1 MICIYGHSRICS
13 VLKRH
18 LPALHRFMLSKNFKR
33 INLEKPLERENT
45 ERVQR
50 STVFPTHSHDWSW
63 SKSSSHTSAICAFLR
78 MGFFFSFNFWTRKS
92 FTSFNLRSVSGL
104 ITPLDTKYRRTW
116 EVWAL
121 KNSLRN
127 DPLHCLCELSNSIT
141 LQPLPLIK
149 LPVNILPSA
158 KNCSAMKIT

>member
-1 MICIYGHSRICS
+1 ME
-13 VLKRH
+13 K
-18 LPALHRFMLSKNFKR
+18 
-33 INLEKPLERENT
+33 NLERQNT

-50 STVFPTHSHDWSW
+50 STVFPSHSHDCSW
-63 SKSSSHTSAICAFLR
+63 SKSSSHTATICVFLR

-121 KNSLRN
+121 KKSFSQASTTAAFLVTGFSLRFN
-127 DPLHCLCELSNSIT
+127 FFIRYWLTCFNASSVFAPINPISRKKSRTCKVWNLKLFANSKCVVYNRRIHS
-141 LQPLPLIK
+141 
-149 LPVNILPSA
+149 V
-158 KNCSAMKIT
+158 MW